1 MDLLVLAGCV
11 LLLIGAAAIWGW
23 RFLVLLFLA
32 SNLHG
37 TLFRVPNRSLSL
49 TRRARR
55 GDSAIRPAAR
65 SWQDRRSEV
74 STIH

>member
-1 MDLLVLAGCV
+1 MGLLVLAGCV

-37 TLFRVPNRSLSL
+37 RFLRVPALSL
-49 TRRARR
+49 RLARGARRA
-55 GDSAIRPAAR
+55 DSAIHPAAR
-65 SWQDRRSEV
+65 SWQRRRSEA
-74 STIH
+74 SPIH